1 MIFRVNKTKGFSV
14 MSNYHLQDKN
24 LSLRAKGLLSLMLS
38 LPDDWKFSIAGLA
51 SLCIEKEQAVKSS
64 LDELKA
70 SGYVVVTKLL
80 PNQTASKR
88 IEWLYDVYE
97 KPQTKNLKKEQSPV
111 EQPPVKQGVATQG
124 VVEQGIEPQGIEN
137 QPLQN
142 TKVLS
147 TKEQNTKK
155 EVSKKVSSGNNAR
168 AKEKSFDEILDSVKV
183 IQDNPELREAF
194 INFIKMR
201 KVIKAQLSS
210 RGLELA
216 INRAY
221 ELAKGNPQKMIAVV
235 NQSVERSWRGIFE
248 LTEDKVEPKTHEQL
262 AKEAEKERAANP
274 YYKRLEEKGVI

>member
-70 SGYVVVTKLL
+70 SHYVVVTKLL

-97 KPQTKNLKKEQSPV
+97 KPQTEDLEKEQSPV
-111 EQPPVKQGVATQG
+111 EQPLVAQGVVAQGVA
-124 VVEQGIEPQGIEN
+124 EQGIEPQGIEN

-155 EVSKKVSSGNNAR
+155 EVSKKVNSGNNAR
-168 AKEKSFDEILDSVKV
+168 AKEPSFDSILDSVPL
-183 IQDNPELREAF
+183 IHDNPDLMNAF
-194 INFIKMR
+194 KDFIKMR
-201 KVIKAQLSS
+201 ARIKAPLTN
-210 RGLELA
+210 RGLQLA
-216 INRAY
+216 INRAVCV
-221 ELAKGNPQKMIAVV
+221 ARGDPQQMTACVE
-235 NQSVERSWRGIFE
+235 QSIERSWRGIFE
-248 LTEDKVEPKTHEQL
+248 LTDSRTEPQL
-262 AKEAEKERAANP
+262 TQGRGQSTNP
-274 YYKRLEEKGVI
+274 YTELRKKLEQGGEL

>member
-14 MSNYHLQDKN
+14 ISNYHLQDKN

-38 LPDDWKFSIAGLA
+38 LPDDWKFSIPGLA

-70 SGYVVVTKLL
+70 AGYVVVTKLL

-97 KPQTKNLKKEQSPV
+97 KPQTEDIEEEQSPV
-111 EQPPVKQGVATQG
+111 EQPPDTQGVDTQG
-124 VVEQGIEPQGIEN
+124 VVEQDIESQGIEN

-147 TKEQNTKK
+147 TKLQNTKK

-168 AKEKSFDEILDSVKV
+168 AKEPSFDEILDKV
-183 IQDNPELREAF
+183 DVVRQNPELREAF

-201 KVIKAQLSS
+201 KVIKAPLTN
-210 RGLELA
+210 RGLALA
-216 INRAY
+216 INRAF
-221 ELAKGNPQKMIAVV
+221 EIAKGQPEKMIAVV
-235 NQSVERSWRGIFE
+235 DQSIERSWRGIFPI
-248 LTEDKVEPKTHEQL
+248 TDSTIEPKLSRQQSV
-262 AKEAEKERAANP
+262 NP
-274 YYKRLEEKGVI
+274 YTEMLKEEGYYD